1 MDILYYL
8 STLCLLLFMF
18 LATYD
23 GFYLHIW
30 KYELFKREDSVFEHK
45 THTARAIL
53 FPLIVWFLFL
63 NTDKISFWISIALIG
78 IDFIVLGIDAY
89 SEKDSRKSIGGLPKW
104 EYILHLFANSFHFAA
119 IFLLLATKVEITET
133 GIVITEL
140 VTNSSAQQLMELI
153 SINMIPG
160 AIVLGVVHLI
170 LLFPKGIQIWS
181 NIVLRVKRLAFR

>member
-8 STLCLLLFMF
+8 STLCLLLFMV

-133 GIVITEL
+133 GIVVTEL

-160 AIVLGVVHLI
+160 AIVLGIVHLI

-181 NIVLRVKRLAFR
+181 NVVLRVKRLAFR

>member
-1 MDILYYL
+1 MDILFYL
-8 STLCLLLFMF
+8 STLCLLFFMV

-30 KYELFKREDSVFEHK
+30 KYELFKRTDSVLEHK

-53 FPLIVWFLFL
+53 FPLILWLLFI
-63 NTDKISFWISIALIG
+63 NDDKASFWVSIALIV

-119 IFLLLATKVEITET
+119 IFLLLATKIEITET
-133 GIVITEL
+133 GIVINEFT
-140 VTNSSAQQLMELI
+140 VNSSAQKLLKMI
-153 SINMIPG
+153 SVNMIPG
-160 AIVLGVVHLI
+160 AIVLGFVHLI
-170 LLFPKGIQIWS
+170 LLFPKGIHIWNTIAS
-181 NIVLRVKRLAFR
+181 KVKRLSFH